1 MITVTR
7 LNGSRVTVNALL
19 IETIEE
25 IPDTVICLTTGN
37 KIIVQEGVPAVI
49 EKIQAYLS
57 KIGFIQATV
66 KSHDSEG

>member
-7 LNGSRVTVNALL
+7 LNGSRVTINALL
-19 IETIEE
+19 IETVEE

-37 KIIVQEGVPAVI
+37 KIVVREDVVTVI
-49 EKIQAYLS
+49 SLIQDFFS
-57 KIGFIQATV
+57 KIGVVQATV